1 MQYIMN
7 HDTGDNYA
15 LGGNF
20 LQVFTKNLLFFCMK
34 NRPKEVFEIVLKV

>member
-20 LQVFTKNLLFFCMK
+20 LQVFTKN
-34 NRPKEVFEIVLKV
+34 RIVLHEKKT